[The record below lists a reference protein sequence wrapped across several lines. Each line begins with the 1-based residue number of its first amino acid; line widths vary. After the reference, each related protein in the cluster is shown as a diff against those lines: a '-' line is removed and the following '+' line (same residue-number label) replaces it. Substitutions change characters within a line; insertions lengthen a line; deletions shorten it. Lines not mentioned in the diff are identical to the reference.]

1 MWGIFPTQFYMEFDP
16 DYSKRS
22 GIYYKPFGRKE
33 PVVIRNPDA
42 MQELSES
49 HALSQRAV
57 YADVRSTIL
66 A

>member
-1 MWGIFPTQFYMEFDP
+1 MEFDP